1 VFGSARMVFASAN
14 LEVFRPGRSGQESSD
29 SRDESSIPYEGHVEY
44 EVRRPV
50 LPVTGSS
57 SSTAGVGASRLEF
70 SKYSKSSTSSVG
82 ATVSASDGTHRSKQA
97 AALKERSSEA
107 ARKLSQRRQERS
119 GGRRKHAVSRHPDDK
134 ELDLAR
140 DCSREIVEDWLS
152 KSPRVSVDIVSPSD
166 PAGCPAF
173 AEELDEMREP
183 LALDQGIHTQDADE
197 VNEGS
202 KDEVGE
208 RSEQKVLN
216 NEQAK
221 EKNSRTKVEESKEV
235 VSPTPAHGQRI
246 TALKVSGSAENETTG
261 RTGRERKGSM
271 EDKVA
276 SAIKSVTK
284 QNKKWSATRSEWR
297 RGDER
302 SLATGMN
309 PLVHCCP
316 PLFLSVCLP
325 RPWSPG
331 NNLQRMTWFS
341 GTHRGGS
348 VLRLPD
354 FELAYLPHFAE
365 LQHCWR
371 CASHAV

>member
-1 VFGSARMVFASAN
+1 
-14 LEVFRPGRSGQESSD
+14 
-29 SRDESSIPYEGHVEY
+29 
-44 EVRRPV
+44 
-50 LPVTGSS
+50 
-57 SSTAGVGASRLEF
+57 
-70 SKYSKSSTSSVG
+70 
-82 ATVSASDGTHRSKQA
+82 
-97 AALKERSSEA
+97 
-107 ARKLSQRRQERS
+107 
-119 GGRRKHAVSRHPDDK
+119 
-134 ELDLAR
+134 
-140 DCSREIVEDWLS
+140 
-152 KSPRVSVDIVSPSD
+152 
-166 PAGCPAF
+166 
-173 AEELDEMREP
+173 MREP

-325 RPWSPG
+325 RP
-331 NNLQRMTWFS
+331 
-341 GTHRGGS
+341 
-348 VLRLPD
+348 
-354 FELAYLPHFAE
+354 
-365 LQHCWR
+365 
-371 CASHAV
+371 